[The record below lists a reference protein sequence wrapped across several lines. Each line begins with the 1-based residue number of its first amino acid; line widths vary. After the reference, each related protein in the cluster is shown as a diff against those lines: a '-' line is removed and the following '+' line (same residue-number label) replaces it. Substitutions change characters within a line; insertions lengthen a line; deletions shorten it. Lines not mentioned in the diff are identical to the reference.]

1 MSHVLLKPWLLT
13 TFNHFSLPSFLLF
26 CINHLYLS
34 NCLSVY
40 LSVCISSAP
49 DCTAHPACLNNTNS
63 VPVILTDLLSFSWQ
77 MSPTSRD
84 LHFECLLSSARI
96 KCWPSTD
103 NSIDVFLLIS
113 LSRSQ
118 SHTNSIASTTSGLLQ
133 DWVWRGFLCTANKQ
147 LDEATHISM
156 PWSIQV
162 HCWDSESMLHF
173 FSRASPV
180 AESSKHRLFL
190 VL

>member
-1 MSHVLLKPWLLT
+1 MFYWSSGYL
-13 TFNHFSLPSFLLF
+13 LPSVISLSPVSYYFASVTS
-26 CINHLYLS
+26 IYLT
-34 NCLSVY
+34 VY
-40 LSVCISSAP
+40 LSVCISSVP
-49 DCTAHPACLNNTNS
+49 DCTAHPACLNNTIS
-63 VPVILTDLLSFSWQ
+63 VPVILTDLLSFSLQ

-84 LHFECLLSSARI
+84 LHVECLLSSARI
-96 KCWPSTD
+96 KCRPSTD

-118 SHTNSIASTTSGLLQ
+118 SHTNSIASTSGLLQ
-133 DWVWRGFLCTANKQ
+133 DWVWRGFLCTASKQ

-173 FSRASPV
+173 FSKASPV